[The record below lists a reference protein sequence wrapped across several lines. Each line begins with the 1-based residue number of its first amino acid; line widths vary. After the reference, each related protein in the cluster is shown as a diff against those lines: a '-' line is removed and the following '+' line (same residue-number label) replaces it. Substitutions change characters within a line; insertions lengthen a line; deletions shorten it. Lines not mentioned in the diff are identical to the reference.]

1 MKLFY
6 TVLSAILIFSGSA
19 CSSQSTAAVGYEDL
33 TNEDFIQKMNDSDVV
48 VLDVRTPGEIAKGKI
63 GEAIEIDFKDNGFA
77 KKVAALNKE
86 KTYLVY
92 CAGGYRSGKACE
104 IMSKQGFTKL
114 YNLEKGYGSWKA
126 N

>member
-1 MKLFY
+1 MKSLY
-6 TVLSAILIFSGSA
+6 TLLSVVLIFSVSA
-19 CSSQSTAAVGYEDL
+19 CSSQSATALGYEDL
-33 TNEDFIQKMNDSDVV
+33 TNEEFNQKMNESDVM

-63 GEAIEIDFKDNGFA
+63 GEAIEIDFKAKGFSE
-77 KKVAALNKE
+77 KVAALDKE

-92 CAGGYRSGKACE
+92 CAGGYRSSKACK

-114 YNLEKGYGSWKA
+114 YNLDNGYGSWKS